1 MKEAA
6 MKAALV
12 ARYGSVQVGEV
23 EKPKPAEGQVLVHVR
38 ASSLNALDWYA
49 FSGRPA
55 FARPLMGFRKPRSS
69 AIGAD
74 FAGVVE
80 SVGEGVDDFAPGD
93 EVYGCVTGSL
103 AEYVVT
109 GKAVARKPANVS
121 FEEAATVPVAG
132 FTALQGLR
140 DHGDVKPGQRVL
152 VNGAGGGV
160 GTYAL
165 QIAKTLGAEVH
176 AVCSTGNVEQS
187 RELGADR
194 VFDYT
199 REDFTRSGG
208 RYDVIFDNAGSRS
221 WRSMCRVLAPKGI
234 VVLVGGSRRKRLFG
248 PIGHVVRVKLASV
261 LGRRKAVFFISKPN
275 REDLAAL
282 RDLIES
288 GRVKPVIE
296 LRYELAQI
304 SEALHEMDD
313 GHARAKIV
321 VTVPSSVDNA
331 RAGSAAEVA
340 VSRGGPSSR

>member
-1 MKEAA
+1 MKENA
-6 MKAALV
+6 MKAGVV
-12 ARYGSVQVGEV
+12 ARYGSIEVGEV
-23 EKPKPAEGQVLVHVR
+23 EKPKPAEDQVLVRVR
-38 ASSLNALDWYA
+38 ASSLNALDWYG
-49 FSGRPA
+49 FSGRPY
-55 FARPLMGFRKPRSS
+55 FARALSGFRRPRSS
-69 AIGAD
+69 SIGAD

-80 SVGEGVDDFAPGD
+80 SVGGAVDDFAPGD

-109 GKAVARKPANVS
+109 GKAIARKPANVS
-121 FEEAATVPVAG
+121 FEEASTVPVAG

-140 DHGDVKPGQRVL
+140 DHGSVQPGQRVL
-152 VNGAGGGV
+152 VNGAAGGV
-160 GTYAL
+160 GTYAV
-165 QIAKTLGAEVH
+165 QIAKALGAEVH

-199 REDFTRSGG
+199 REDFTRSGV

-248 PIGHVVRVKLASV
+248 PLGHVVRVKLASL
-261 LGRRKAVFFISKPN
+261 LGRRRAAFFISKPT
-275 REDLAAL
+275 RDDLAAL

-296 LRYELAQI
+296 RRYELAQLG
-304 SEALHEMDD
+304 EALHQMDD

-321 VTVPSSVDNA
+321 VTVPSPADNA
-331 RAGSAAEVA
+331 RTHRAAELA
-340 VSRGGPSSR
+340 VSRAGSSTR